1 LLFAPYACAYVD
13 LNCYQ
18 YLLRIFLI
26 GKVLRKS
33 NNDSLLLF
41 YEEQCEL
48 FCKKG
53 IFSFGILAQL
63 GSSIAFSII
72 IPAFAFV
79 RFMQG
84 NSEKWQILSA
94 LIAWGI
100 GLIILIYFYISF
112 IFKKKL
118 LKENSNINSVVDRF
132 LSKYEVIKMNS
143 KSYRLDN

>member
-1 LLFAPYACAYVD
+1 
-13 LNCYQ
+13 
-18 YLLRIFLI
+18 
-26 GKVLRKS
+26 
-33 NNDSLLLF
+33 
-41 YEEQCEL
+41 
-48 FCKKG
+48 
-53 IFSFGILAQL
+53 
-63 GSSIAFSII
+63 
-72 IPAFAFV
+72 
-79 RFMQG
+79 MQG